1 MVLKHVLHVLERAAI
16 DSCASLHISPTQQC
30 GVNCSVHSSHHGL
43 SKVVTAASAASST
56 IHFSNRLLHLL
67 RFGHVLT
74 SLLSLDLLHELGQ
87 LFDSSQLVELL

>member
-16 DSCASLHISPTQQC
+16 NSCASLHICSAQQC
-30 GVNCSVHSSHHGL
+30 GVDCSVHSSHH
-43 SKVVTAASAASST
+43 SFAKVVTAATSASST
-56 IHFSNRLLHLL
+56 IHFSNRLLQLL

-74 SLLSLDLLHELGQ
+74 GLLSLDLLHKLGQ